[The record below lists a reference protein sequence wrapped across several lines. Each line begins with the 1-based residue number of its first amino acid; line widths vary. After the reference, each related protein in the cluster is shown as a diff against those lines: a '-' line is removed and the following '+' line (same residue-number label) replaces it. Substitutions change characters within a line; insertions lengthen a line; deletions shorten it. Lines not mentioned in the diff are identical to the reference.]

1 MRTTLGHMAVGLRI
15 NPSEGVGRGE
25 KRKAGVLLNKGGF
38 LEVLIIDVCLVNA
51 RIKGVPPRNRASPSL
66 IGNAI
71 LNKRSLQIEFATLR
85 G

>member
-1 MRTTLGHMAVGLRI
+1 MDDLAVPFFKFRIEAESGIFSGRMRTTLGHMAVGLRI

-38 LEVLIIDVCLVNA
+38 LEVLI
-51 RIKGVPPRNRASPSL
+51 R
-66 IGNAI
+66 
-71 LNKRSLQIEFATLR
+71 RSLQIEFAILR